1 MSAISNIRKNLNS
14 TGSTIIVG
22 FIVFV
27 LVATF
32 GGFIGNNNLGESVVF
47 TVNGED
53 VHASEYSLEANR
65 IASNFEEIEDL
76 SDEDLNSLTK
86 NSIVFKKL
94 FSQKADEIGF
104 GISDE
109 RINDLIRQ
117 DRNFYTDDRFD
128 VNVFRGLL
136 TRLGM
141 TTDDF
146 RNLTESNYNASVL
159 INFFGFTSF
168 VTNEQA
174 KDFISISKQKRDI
187 RFKKISLKE
196 VSDDQI
202 ISSDEIQEFY
212 NTYQNKFYTLKKI
225 NLDSVLI
232 SKDDFISDI
241 IVSADEVFEEK
252 KALLEQNQ
260 NLSQTR
266 ISHIQLTFD
275 ETTKNKQ
282 FGIAETIIAELNDEK
297 QSFEEFVLM
306 YSDDFGTKDNEGDL
320 GFTDGTIFPEEFE
333 NELSNIEING
343 ISKIIDLGSSFH
355 ILKVTERNEYNITE
369 DDIIDRLTSMK
380 AEEEMQNVLNEIDEN
395 ITTLTLSE
403 ISDIYG
409 ISFKSEKDLSI
420 TDLLTSY
427 GDFDFVEDFDR
438 NNLFLNE
445 IYGPYEL
452 DQGYLIIE
460 PKDLFPSELKPFDE
474 VRAEIEEELK
484 ISAAKTLLPSLIESY
499 LSDLENQENLE
510 NFITYSEIDRET
522 SLFPQEVANKIFSIT
537 NTNGNDSITSTL
549 YFDDAYVI
557 QLLGVDD
564 FNGIITL
571 QEIEET
577 KNILTQASG
586 EIERDSFYRVLRD
599 AAKIN

>member
-32 GGFIGNNNLGESVVF
+32 GGFIGNNNLGENVVF

-212 NTYQNKFYTLKKI
+212 NTYQNKFYTQKKI

-232 SKDDFISDI
+232 SKDDFLNDI

-266 ISHIQLTFD
+266 ISHIQLAFD

>member
-1 MSAISNIRKNLNS
+1 MSVISNIRKNLNS

-32 GGFIGNNNLGESVVF
+32 GGFIGNNNLGENVVF
-47 TVNGED
+47 TINGED

-94 FSQKADEIGF
+94 FSQKADKIGF
-104 GISDE
+104 GISEE

-174 KDFISISKQKRDI
+174 KDFINISKQKRDI

-212 NTYQNKFYTLKKI
+212 NTYQNKFYTQKKI

-232 SKDDFISDI
+232 SKDDFLNDI

-252 KALLEQNQ
+252 KALSEQNQ

-306 YSDDFGTKDNEGDL
+306 YSDDFGTKDIEGDL

-369 DDIIDRLTSMK
+369 DDIIDRLTSIK

-395 ITTLTLSE
+395 ITTLTMSE

-427 GDFDFVEDFDR
+427 GDFDFVEDFDK

-510 NFITYSEIDRET
+510 NFITYSDIDRET

-549 YFDDAYVI
+549 YNDDAYVI
-557 QLLGVDD
+557 KLLGVDD

>member
-32 GGFIGNNNLGESVVF
+32 GGFIGNNNLGENVVF

-65 IASNFEEIEDL
+65 IASNFEEIDDL

-104 GISDE
+104 GISEE

-409 ISFKSEKDLSI
+409 VSFKSEKDLSI

-522 SLFPQEVANKIFSIT
+522 SLFPQEVTNKIFSIT

>member
-104 GISDE
+104 GISEE

-146 RNLTESNYNASVL
+146 RNLTESNYNASGL

-212 NTYQNKFYTLKKI
+212 NTYQNKFYTQKKI

-232 SKDDFISDI
+232 SKDDFLNDI

-499 LSDLENQENLE
+499 LSDLENQQNLE

-537 NTNGNDSITSTL
+537 NTYGNDSITSTL

>member
-104 GISDE
+104 GISEE

-146 RNLTESNYNASVL
+146 RNLTESNYNASGL

-174 KDFISISKQKRDI
+174 KDFISTSKQKRDI

-266 ISHIQLTFD
+266 ISHIQLAFD

-499 LSDLENQENLE
+499 LSDLENQQNLE

-522 SLFPQEVANKIFSIT
+522 SLFPQEVTNKIFSIT

>member
-1 MSAISNIRKNLNS
+1 MSVISNIRKNLNS

-32 GGFIGNNNLGESVVF
+32 GGFIGNNNLGENVVF

-104 GISDE
+104 GISEE

-146 RNLTESNYNASVL
+146 RNLTETNYNASVL

-174 KDFISISKQKRDI
+174 KDFINISKQKRDI

-212 NTYQNKFYTLKKI
+212 NTYQNKFYTQKKI

-232 SKDDFISDI
+232 SKDDFLNDI

-252 KALLEQNQ
+252 KALSEQNQ

-306 YSDDFGTKDNEGDL
+306 YSDDFGTKDIEGDL

-369 DDIIDRLTSMK
+369 DDIIDRLTSIK

-395 ITTLTLSE
+395 ITTLTMSE

-427 GDFDFVEDFDR
+427 GDFDFVEDFDK

-445 IYGPYEL
+445 IYGPYEI

-510 NFITYSEIDRET
+510 NFITYSDIDRET

-549 YFDDAYVI
+549 YNDDAYVI
-557 QLLGVDD
+557 KLLGVDD

>member
-104 GISDE
+104 GISEE

-146 RNLTESNYNASVL
+146 RNLTESNYNASGL

-212 NTYQNKFYTLKKI
+212 NTYQNKFYTQKKI

-232 SKDDFISDI
+232 SKDDFLNDI

>member
-32 GGFIGNNNLGESVVF
+32 GGFIGNNNLGENVVF

-94 FSQKADEIGF
+94 FSQKADKIGF
-104 GISDE
+104 GISEE
-109 RINDLIRQ
+109 RINDLIKQ

-128 VNVFRGLL
+128 VNIFRGLL

-174 KDFISISKQKRDI
+174 KDFINISKQKRDI

-212 NTYQNKFYTLKKI
+212 NTYQNKFYTQKKI

-232 SKDDFISDI
+232 SKDDFLNDI

-252 KALLEQNQ
+252 KALSEQNQ

-282 FGIAETIIAELNDEK
+282 FGIAETIITELNEEK

-306 YSDDFGTKDNEGDL
+306 YSDDFGTKDIEGDL

-369 DDIIDRLTSMK
+369 DDIIDRLTSIK

-395 ITTLTLSE
+395 ITTLTMSE

-427 GDFDFVEDFDR
+427 GDFDFVEDFDK

-445 IYGPYEL
+445 IYGPYEI

-510 NFITYSEIDRET
+510 NFITYSDIDRET
-522 SLFPQEVANKIFSIT
+522 SLFPEEVANKIFSIT

-549 YFDDAYVI
+549 YNDDAYVI
-557 QLLGVDD
+557 KLLGVDD

>member
-1 MSAISNIRKNLNS
+1 MSVISNIRKNLNS

-32 GGFIGNNNLGESVVF
+32 GGFIGNNNLGENVVF
-47 TVNGED
+47 TINGED

-104 GISDE
+104 GISEE

-146 RNLTESNYNASVL
+146 RNLTETNYNASVL

-174 KDFISISKQKRDI
+174 KDFINISKQKRDI

-212 NTYQNKFYTLKKI
+212 NTYQNKFYTQKKI

-232 SKDDFISDI
+232 SKDDFLNDI

-252 KALLEQNQ
+252 KALSEQNQ

-282 FGIAETIIAELNDEK
+282 FGIAETIITELNDEK

-306 YSDDFGTKDNEGDL
+306 YSDDFGTKDIEGDL

-369 DDIIDRLTSMK
+369 DDIIDRLTSIK

-395 ITTLTLSE
+395 KTTLTMSE

-409 ISFKSEKDLSI
+409 ISLKSEKDLSI

-427 GDFDFVEDFDR
+427 GDFDFVEDFDK

-510 NFITYSEIDRET
+510 NFITYSDIDRET

-549 YFDDAYVI
+549 YNDDAYVI
-557 QLLGVDD
+557 KLLGVDD

>member
-32 GGFIGNNNLGESVVF
+32 GGFIGNNNLGENVVF

-65 IASNFEEIEDL
+65 IASNFEEIDDL

-104 GISDE
+104 GISEE

-409 ISFKSEKDLSI
+409 VSFKSEKDLSI

>member
-1 MSAISNIRKNLNS
+1 MSVISNIRKNLNS

-32 GGFIGNNNLGESVVF
+32 GGFIGNNNLGENVVF
-47 TVNGED
+47 TINGED

-104 GISDE
+104 GISEE

-212 NTYQNKFYTLKKI
+212 NTYQNKFYTQKKI

-232 SKDDFISDI
+232 SKDDFLNDI

-409 ISFKSEKDLSI
+409 VSFKSEKDLSI

-549 YFDDAYVI
+549 YNDDAYVI
-557 QLLGVDD
+557 KLLGVDD

>member
-104 GISDE
+104 GISE
-109 RINDLIRQ
+109 GRINDLIRQ

-146 RNLTESNYNASVL
+146 RNLTESNYNASGL

-174 KDFISISKQKRDI
+174 KDFISTSKQKRDI

-409 ISFKSEKDLSI
+409 ISFKSEKNLSI

-499 LSDLENQENLE
+499 LSDLENQQNLE

-522 SLFPQEVANKIFSIT
+522 SLFPQEVTNKIFSIT

>member
-1 MSAISNIRKNLNS
+1 MSVISNIRKNLNS

-32 GGFIGNNNLGESVVF
+32 GGFIGNNNLGENVVF

-94 FSQKADEIGF
+94 FSQKADKIGF
-104 GISDE
+104 GISEE
-109 RINDLIRQ
+109 RINDLIKQ

-128 VNVFRGLL
+128 VNIFRGLL

-146 RNLTESNYNASVL
+146 RNLTETNYNASVL

-174 KDFISISKQKRDI
+174 KDFINISKQKRDI

-212 NTYQNKFYTLKKI
+212 NTYQNKFYTQKKI

-232 SKDDFISDI
+232 SKDDFLNDI

-252 KALLEQNQ
+252 KALSEQNQ

-306 YSDDFGTKDNEGDL
+306 YSDDFGTKDIEGDL

-369 DDIIDRLTSMK
+369 DDIIDRLTSIK

-395 ITTLTLSE
+395 ITTLTMSE

-427 GDFDFVEDFDR
+427 GDFDFVEDFDK

-510 NFITYSEIDRET
+510 NFITYSDIDRET

-549 YFDDAYVI
+549 YNDDAYVI
-557 QLLGVDD
+557 KLLGVDD

>member
-32 GGFIGNNNLGESVVF
+32 GGFIGNNNLGENVVF

-65 IASNFEEIEDL
+65 IASNFEEINDL

-104 GISDE
+104 GISE
-109 RINDLIRQ
+109 GRINDLIRQ

-146 RNLTESNYNASVL
+146 RNLTESNYNASGL

-174 KDFISISKQKRDI
+174 KDFISTSKQKRDI

-409 ISFKSEKDLSI
+409 VSFKSEKDLSI

-499 LSDLENQENLE
+499 LSDLENQQNLE

-537 NTNGNDSITSTL
+537 NTYGNDSITSTL

>member
-104 GISDE
+104 GISE
-109 RINDLIRQ
+109 GRINDLIRQ

-146 RNLTESNYNASVL
+146 RNLTESNYNASGL

-174 KDFISISKQKRDI
+174 KDFISTSKQKRDI

-409 ISFKSEKDLSI
+409 VSFKSEKDLSI